1 MARETII
8 RLSDD
13 LDGGEA
19 IEEVTFALRGV
30 DYEIDLSA
38 KNVAALEKALEKF
51 VTAGRKVSRRGVATT
66 GRRSASTGAKED
78 LTAIRTWAK
87 ANGYRVADRGRV
99 STEVRDAFHAANS

>member
-19 IEEVTFALRGV
+19 VEELTFALRGV
-30 DYEIDLSA
+30 EYEIDLSA
-38 KNVAALEKALEKF
+38 KNVTALEKALEKF
-51 VTAGRKVSRRGVATT
+51 IMAGRKVSRRTPSP
-66 GRRSASTGAKED
+66 GRRSAATAPKED
-78 LTAIRTWAK
+78 LTAIREWAK

-99 STEVRDAFHAANS
+99 STEVRDAFYATNG